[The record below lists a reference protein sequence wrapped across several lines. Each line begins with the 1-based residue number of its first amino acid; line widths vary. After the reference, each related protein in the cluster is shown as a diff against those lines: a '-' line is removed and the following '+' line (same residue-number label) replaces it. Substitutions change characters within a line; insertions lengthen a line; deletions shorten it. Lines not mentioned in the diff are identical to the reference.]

1 MFPALAV
8 LSLLSLAQV
17 SSHQESGDW
26 SCDSNP
32 EIRLQAQFRPGI
44 VTLDGHVDDWKDV
57 GGSQFSLLPALDPDA
72 DEEYNGGKMTIKV
85 PTSLPCPAHFIIGME

>member
-1 MFPALAV
+1 MFPALVV
-8 LSLLSLAQV
+8 LSLLSLAGV
-17 SSHQESGDW
+17 GKVTSHQESGEW

-72 DEEYNGGKMTIKV
+72 DKEYNGGKMTIKV
-85 PTSLPCPAHFIIGME
+85 HHCRLYWNAIR